1 MELTLGRVPVRTVR
15 VGEKTCILNGE
26 LTVDQVELAQLLGK
40 DGRLAQ
46 VTVELARPGESIR
59 IIPVKDVIQPRLKTA
74 GAGSIFPGA
83 INSEAECGE
92 GYTKVMDGVCV
103 TTTGRIVAFQEGLID
118 MMGPGAEHCHF
129 SQQNHVVLVCE
140 PVAGLDPNDH
150 EKAIRLAGLKA
161 AEYLA
166 EALRDAEPETE
177 ETYLWPAA
185 ATNHDLPRVV
195 YLYQVLAQ
203 GLLHDNYLY
212 GLNAKRTIPTLISP
226 NELMDGA
233 LISGNCVTACDKNT
247 TYDHMNNPVVQEL
260 WQRHGK
266 DLHFA
271 GIILHPVSPG
281 MADKDRNT
289 AYSVRLARQ
298 LQADGLVITEE
309 GGGNP
314 ETDLMLLCRRAE
326 QAGIRTVIFLHEN
339 AGEDGR
345 SEAITYTTPEA
356 DAVISVGNTN
366 EIIHLPAMERVIGHK
381 GAADQL
387 SGSYPG
393 ALRPD
398 GSLAVPYAVIIDA
411 VSNLGMTRMAAR
423 DR

>member
-1 MELTLGRVPVRTVR
+1 MELTLGRVTVRNVRTGSATR
-15 VGEKTCILNGE
+15 IEDGE
-26 LTVDQVELAQLLGK
+26 LTVCVEEMTEMLRRDARLTQVS
-40 DGRLAQ
+40 
-46 VTVELARPGESIR
+46 VELARPGEPVR
-59 IIPVKDVIQPRLKTA
+59 IIPVKDVIQPRLKTH
-74 GAGSIFPGA
+74 GPGTVFPGLG
-83 INSEAECGE
+83 NSEAECGE
-92 GYTKVMDGVCV
+92 GYTKVMAGVCV

-118 MMGPGAEHCHF
+118 MSGPGADYCHF
-129 SQQNHVVLVCE
+129 SRENHVVLVCE
-140 PVAGLDPNDH
+140 PAADLDPNDH
-150 EKAIRLAGLKA
+150 EKAVRLAGIKA
-161 AEYLA
+161 AGYLA
-166 EALRDAEPETE
+166 EALKNAAPDQE
-177 ETYLWPAA
+177 ETYRWPALPVKS
-185 ATNHDLPRVV
+185 LPRVV

-233 LISGNCVTACDKNT
+233 LVSGNCVTACDKNT
-247 TYDHMNNPVVQEL
+247 THDHMNNPVIKEL
-260 WQRHGK
+260 WERHGQ
-266 DLHFA
+266 DLNFA
-271 GIILHPVSPG
+271 GVILHPVSPAL
-281 MADKDRNT
+281 ADKERNT
-289 AYSVRLARQ
+289 AHAVRLARE
-298 LQADGLVITEE
+298 LQADGMVITEE

-326 QAGIRTVIFLHEN
+326 QAGIKTVIFLHEN

-356 DAVISVGNTN
+356 DAVVTVGNTN
-366 EIIHLPAMERVIGHK
+366 EIIHLPAMERVIGHLK
-381 GAADQL
+381 AADQL

-411 VSNLGMTRMAAR
+411 VSNLGMTRMRAQ